1 LSSATPSTNFDRI
14 LATTIGRSSNSI
26 FDMGGVT
33 GLAFVAGQSVNMAF
47 NLALQ
52 DFDAFH
58 SGLNGSLT
66 EARTGTL
73 NVSLTPPT
81 HV

>member
-1 LSSATPSTNFDRI
+1 
-14 LATTIGRSSNSI
+14 
-26 FDMGGVT
+26 
-33 GLAFVAGQSVNMAF
+33 MAF

-52 DFDAFH
+52 DFDD
-58 SGLNGSLT
+58 SGLNGNLT
-66 EARTGTL
+66 EAGTGTL

>member
-1 LSSATPSTNFDRI
+1 
-14 LATTIGRSSNSI
+14 
-26 FDMGGVT
+26 MGGVT
-33 GLAFVAGQSVNMAF
+33 GLTFVAGQSVNMAF

-52 DFDAFH
+52 DFDAFD
-58 SGLNGSLT
+58 SGLNGRLT
-66 EARTGTL
+66 EAGTGTL

>member
-1 LSSATPSTNFDRI
+1 LT
-14 LATTIGRSSNSI
+14 
-26 FDMGGVT
+26 
-33 GLAFVAGQSVNMAF
+33 FVAGQSVNMAF

-58 SGLNGSLT
+58 SGLNGRLT
-66 EARTGTL
+66 EAGTGTL

>member
-1 LSSATPSTNFDRI
+1 
-14 LATTIGRSSNSI
+14 
-26 FDMGGVT
+26 MGGAT
-33 GLAFVAGQSVNMAF
+33 GLTFVAGQSVNMAF

-52 DFDAFH
+52 DFDALH

-66 EARTGTL
+66 EAGTGML
-73 NVSLTPPT
+73 NVTLTAPT